1 MNFSDHFSSQA
12 SEYAKYRP
20 RYPEALFEYLAATT
34 PAHELAWDCG
44 TGNGQ
49 VALSLTAYFQQI
61 YGTDASEKQIA
72 QAFGHDRIRYSV
84 TTADRTET
92 PDSAIDLITVGQALH
107 WFNLEQFY
115 QEVQRVLKPNGVI
128 AVWCYGFFNI
138 PSANNELNQALQ
150 EYYQAVEPFWPPERQ
165 LVEEQYQTIP
175 FPFVELTPP
184 PFSMTCEWN
193 AEQLIGYLVTWSATQ
208 RFIAQ
213 YGIDESQKLC
223 DNLAAA
229 WGSLQE
235 TKLISWPISV
245 RVGSPRI

>member
-128 AVWCYGFFNI
+128 AVWCYGFLI
-138 PSANNELNQALQ
+138 
-150 EYYQAVEPFWPPERQ
+150 
-165 LVEEQYQTIP
+165 
-175 FPFVELTPP
+175 FPL
-184 PFSMTCEWN
+184 
-193 AEQLIGYLVTWSATQ
+193 LIT
-208 RFIAQ
+208 
-213 YGIDESQKLC
+213 
-223 DNLAAA
+223 N
-229 WGSLQE
+229 
-235 TKLISWPISV
+235 
-245 RVGSPRI
+245 